1 MEKRLDE
8 NDKVNF
14 KICDVTTSLTNMAI
28 HILTNISKYQAMKLG
43 HLEIF
48 FLKNHTQ
55 NLVEK
60 LDPDPFLKS
69 QN

>member
-28 HILTNISKYQAMKLG
+28 Q
-43 HLEIF
+43 IF